1 MIDRM
6 NKMTRFLIMMVLA
19 VSLLT
24 CISRTSHAAE
34 MTFQFVNDTER
45 DLSLKLFSRGDSGTH
60 WPGKT
65 RAFSVRPDTAVQQL
79 KIDCVEGEKI
89 CWGAWVV
96 TQSVSGQISNSGQ
109 RNTRTGT
116 SNYGV
121 GSKNLRECEQCCQVC
136 KAGEMS
142 KIFKL
147 ASGAESVDTK

>member
-1 MIDRM
+1 MI
-6 NKMTRFLIMMVLA
+6 RFFIVIFLALAMLI
-19 VSLLT
+19 ST
-24 CISRTSHAAE
+24 SRTGHAVE

-45 DLSLKLFSRGDSGTH
+45 DLSLKLFSRGESGTH

-96 TQSVSGQISNSGQ
+96 TQSVSGQINRSGE

-116 SNYGV
+116 DNYGV
-121 GSKNLRECEQCCQVC
+121 GQRNLRECEQCCQVC
-136 KAGEMS
+136 KGGEMS
-142 KIFKL
+142 QVFKL
-147 ASGAESVDTK
+147 ATGAESVDKK

>member
-1 MIDRM
+1 MIRL
-6 NKMTRFLIMMVLA
+6 FVALCLAAVVLTGA
-19 VSLLT
+19 
-24 CISRTSHAAE
+24 SRGVHAAE

-45 DLSLKLFSRGDSGTH
+45 DLSLKLFSRGDSGAH

-89 CWGAWVV
+89 CWGAWVI

-109 RNTRTGT
+109 RTTRTGT
-116 SNYGV
+116 HNYGV
-121 GSKNLRECEQCCQVC
+121 GQKNLRECERCCQVC

-142 KIFKL
+142 QVFTL
-147 ASGAESVDTK
+147 ASGAESVDRK

>member
-1 MIDRM
+1 MI
-6 NKMTRFLIMMVLA
+6 RFLIIIVLTVSMLICTSRDTHA
-19 VSLLT
+19 V
-24 CISRTSHAAE
+24 E

-45 DLSLKLFSRGDSGTH
+45 DLSLKLFSRGESGQH

-79 KIDCVEGEKI
+79 KIDCTEGEKI

-116 SNYGV
+116 NNYGV
-121 GSKNLRECEQCCQVC
+121 GQKNLRQCEQCCQVC

-142 KIFKL
+142 QVFKL
-147 ASGAESVDTK
+147 ASGAESVDAK